1 MQRKSF
7 SKMACPVAR
16 GLDRIGEWWSIL
28 IIREA
33 LHGLTRFDQFEQSL
47 GIAPNM
53 LARRLAGLVKAGIL
67 EKRRYSDHPPRH
79 EYVLTACGRD
89 FQPVIVAMHAWG
101 NRHFAPE
108 GQSVMLV
115 NARTGKPA
123 DPVVVDRNS
132 RRPLTDSDFRVVAG
146 PAAAERTRRKLASS
160 AWGIATRPPA
170 TDKRKVRKPRAPA

>member
-1 MQRKSF
+1 MQRTSF
-7 SKMACPVAR
+7 GKMACPVAR
-16 GLDRIGEWWSIL
+16 GLERVGEWWSIL

-53 LARRLAGLVKAGIL
+53 LTRRLAGLVKAGIL
-67 EKRRYSDHPPRH
+67 EKRRYSDRPPRY
-79 EYVLTACGRD
+79 EYVLTECGRD
-89 FQPVIVAMHAWG
+89 FHSVLIAMHAWG

-132 RRPLTDSDFRVVAG
+132 KRPLADSEFRVAAG
-146 PAAAERTRRKLASS
+146 PAAAARTRRKLASS
-160 AWGIATRPPA
+160 AWGIALNPP
-170 TDKRKVRKPRAPA
+170 TPDKRKARRPRTPA

>member
-7 SKMACPVAR
+7 GKMACPVAR
-16 GLDRIGEWWSIL
+16 GLDRVGEWWSIL

-53 LARRLAGLVKAGIL
+53 LARRLAGLVKSGIL

-79 EYVLTACGRD
+79 EYVLTECGRD
-89 FQPVIVAMHAWG
+89 FQPVIIAMHAWG

-123 DPVVVDRNS
+123 DPVLVDRNS
-132 RRPLTDSDFRVVAG
+132 KRPLADSDFRLVAG
-146 PAAAERTRRKLASS
+146 PAAVERTRRKLAAS
-160 AWGIATRPPA
+160 AWGIAASPSA
-170 TDKRKVRKPRAPA
+170 AEKRRARKTRAPS

>member
-1 MQRKSF
+1 MQHKSF
-7 SKMACPVAR
+7 SRMQCPVAR
-16 GLDRIGEWWSIL
+16 GLERVGEWWSIL

-33 LHGLTRFDQFEQSL
+33 LHGSTRFDQFQQNL

-67 EKRRYSDHPPRH
+67 EKRRYSDRPPRH
-79 EYVLTACGRD
+79 EYVLTECGRD
-89 FQPVIVAMHAWG
+89 FQSVIVAMHAWG

-132 RRPLTDSDFRVVAG
+132 RHPLTDSEFRVAPG

-160 AWGIATRPPA
+160 AWGVDVPPA
-170 TDKRKVRKPRAPA
+170 ARRKTRIPA

>member
-1 MQRKSF
+1 MRRKSF
-7 SKMACPVAR
+7 GKMACPVAR
-16 GLDRIGEWWSIL
+16 ALERVGEWWSIL

-33 LHGLTRFDQFEQSL
+33 LHGSTRFDQFQQNL

-67 EKRRYSDHPPRH
+67 EKRRYSDRPPRH
-79 EYVLTACGRD
+79 EYVLTECGRD
-89 FQPVIVAMHAWG
+89 FQSVIVAMHAWG

-132 RRPLTDSDFRVVAG
+132 RHPLTDSEFRVAPG

-160 AWGIATRPPA
+160 AWGVDVPPA
-170 TDKRKVRKPRAPA
+170 ARRKTRIPA